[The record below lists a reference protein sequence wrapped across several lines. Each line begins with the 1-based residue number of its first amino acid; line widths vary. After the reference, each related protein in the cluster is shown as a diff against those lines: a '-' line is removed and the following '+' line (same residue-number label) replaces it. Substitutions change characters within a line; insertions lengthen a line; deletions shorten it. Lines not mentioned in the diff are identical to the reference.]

1 MPLVDL
7 DLPALN
13 RLTARRSGALPS
25 PDVPRATVKCFTDA
39 KGYGF
44 LTRTDGQEVFAH
56 YSSIAGD
63 GFRTL
68 TEGQTV
74 DYDEQQ
80 GPRGLFALRVT
91 VVLTDATEQV
101 T

>member
-1 MPLVDL
+1 M
-7 DLPALN
+7 
-13 RLTARRSGALPS
+13 
-25 PDVPRATVKCFTDA
+25 PRATVKCFNDA

-44 LTRTDGQEVFAH
+44 LIRADGQEVFVH

-80 GPRGLFALRVT
+80 GPRGWFALRVA
-91 VVLTDATEQV
+91 VAP
-101 T
+101 